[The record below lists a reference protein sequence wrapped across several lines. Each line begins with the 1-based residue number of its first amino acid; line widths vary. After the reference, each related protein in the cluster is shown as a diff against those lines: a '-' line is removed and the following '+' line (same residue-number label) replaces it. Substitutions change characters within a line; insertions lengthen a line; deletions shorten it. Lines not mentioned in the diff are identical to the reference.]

1 MTFTC
6 TTAPSPYPGWDE
18 VRNYKFV
25 LHDQTIAQQK
35 FIAVTASDYGAPK
48 MGVPSIKSSP
58 ESNATATVTSTLTTT
73 DDVVVVPNPYRGDV
87 DYAEMGWEV
96 LDGKY
101 TYDEEYRKIVFLN
114 IPERSVIRI
123 YTLAGDLVKV
133 ITHNGNSEWNVP
145 YWYGIN
151 GAYWNLI
158 SDNNQAVVSGI
169 YLFSVQDADD
179 KKDDFVGKFVIIK

>member
-1 MTFTC
+1 
-6 TTAPSPYPGWDE
+6 
-18 VRNYKFV
+18 V
-25 LHDQTIAQQK
+25 LKNQTLAQHK

-48 MGVPSIKSSP
+48 MGVPSLKSSP
-58 ESNATATVTSTLTTT
+58 ESNARATVTSTLSKT
-73 DDVVVVPNPYRGDV
+73 DGVVVVPNPYRGDV

-96 LDGKY
+96 IDGKY
-101 TYDEEYRKIVFLN
+101 TYQEEYRKIAFLN
-114 IPERSVIRI
+114 IPEKCVIRI

-133 ITHNGNSEWNVP
+133 ILHNGSSKWDTP
-145 YWYGIN
+145 YWYGKN

-169 YLFSVQDADD
+169 YLFSVQDAEK